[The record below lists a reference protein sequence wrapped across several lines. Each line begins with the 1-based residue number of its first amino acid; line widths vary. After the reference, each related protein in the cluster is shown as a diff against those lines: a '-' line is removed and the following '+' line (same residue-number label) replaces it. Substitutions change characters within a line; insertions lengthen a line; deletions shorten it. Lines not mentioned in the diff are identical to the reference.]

1 MSSAPSGLCPPS
13 LNLCHEALRFQLG
26 TNLVV
31 YPVPQKNSPR
41 MRYVQVS
48 ELKTE
53 LASRNLDTKG
63 NKADLAQR
71 LQAALDEEEF
81 GALAMS
87 APAPAPVT
95 SDTIEMPGEIS
106 TVR

>member
-1 MSSAPSGLCPPS
+1 M
-13 LNLCHEALRFQLG
+13 
-26 TNLVV
+26 
-31 YPVPQKNSPR
+31 YPVPYNDSHR

-87 APAPAPVT
+87 APAPAAVT
-95 SDTIEMPGEIS
+95 SDIIEMSGEIS
-106 TVR
+106 TVRRGDVFPTEYLADLPQLIPVVGYSFGNC

>member
-1 MSSAPSGLCPPS
+1 MKQQGFDSEPTACCTPAP
-13 LNLCHEALRFQLG
+13 
-26 TNLVV
+26 
-31 YPVPQKNSPR
+31 KNSSPGVC
-41 MRYVQVS
+41 YVQVP

-87 APAPAPVT
+87 APAPASVA
-95 SDTIEMPGEIS
+95 SDAIEMPGEIS
-106 TVR
+106 TVSRGNLFPVKHLTNLPR